1 MHLTSGRPRLP
12 LKGSRITFLHE
23 WMCKTLERDFNFPL
37 MFSLLCWWQPK
48 GLRSYNYC
56 INRQILN
63 YNRITNYYVQ
73 IQNSLFLMNCLKCFI
88 LTALKGESEVV
99 VSLLKSNVLD
109 FRRKKIS
116 AMAPSGIVFKV
127 KLWQCKKR
135 LKQMKALYYWYA
147 LKVETSHGPDL
158 IVTIYLEW
166 FCWFVK

>member
-1 MHLTSGRPRLP
+1 
-12 LKGSRITFLHE
+12 
-23 WMCKTLERDFNFPL
+23 MCKTLERDFNFPL

-56 INRQILN
+56 INRQFLN
-63 YNRITNYYVQ
+63 YNRITYYYVQ
-73 IQNSLFLMNCLKCFI
+73 IQNSLFLMNCLKCLI

-116 AMAPSGIVFKV
+116 DMAPSGIVFEV

-135 LKQMKALYYWYA
+135 LKLIKALYYWYA
-147 LKVETSHGPDL
+147 LKVDASHGPDW
-158 IVTIYLEW
+158 IVTIYFEL
-166 FCWFVK
+166 FCWWCKIKKNVNVIPNVHFL